1 MLNSDIIDVNNIINN
16 KYEYDYVSQ
25 ITKLYIIENYI
36 IHKCINFSCRSE
48 IIIPIDYKKITG
60 IHFCHQKYIYKSCVD
75 IYDFL
80 ISNSITHIE
89 CINLHFCDQIMTFND
104 KINKFVKLKY
114 ICFEKLFNQQINYP
128 NELFYIKY
136 GDVFNQPIYNLPSK
150 LQILIFGH
158 NFNQSV
164 DYLPSKLEILI
175 FGFSF
180 NQSVDNLPYSIK
192 FIHFGNNFNQNLD
205 LLPESLLIL
214 HLGKKFNQPIDNLP
228 NSLVELFFWSKK
240 IISNQKK
247 EFKINEL
254 ININTNE
261 ILNKSNKNDIQMKY
275 LFYSVLDGDDINYF
289 SHPIDN
295 LPNNIKYLYLHSSYN
310 NNINKLPTNLIV
322 LSLGLRAFYP
332 IEKLNILP
340 NLQLVIIG
348 SFSYFDKNIIKKFTN
363 TNNNNLYVVLKY
375 IDIIS
380 KPHHFGKYIIKEKKY
395 YFSKKI
401 KYPLKIYWSFNAYF
415 LNFLS

>member
-1 MLNSDIIDVNNIINN
+1 MLNSVIIDVNNIINN

-36 IHKCINFSCRSE
+36 IHKCINIRGRTE
-48 IIIPIDYKKITG
+48 MIIIPTDYKKITG
-60 IHFCHQKYIYKSCVD
+60 IHLCNQNNLCYDCVD

-80 ISNSITHIE
+80 ILNSITHIE
-89 CINLHFCDQIMTFND
+89 CINLHFCDQIMTFNE

-180 NQSVDNLPYSIK
+180 NQSVDNLPCSIK
-192 FIHFGNNFNQNLD
+192 FIHFGNNFNQNVD
-205 LLPESLLIL
+205 FLPESLLIL
-214 HLGKKFNQPIDNLP
+214 HLGNMFNQPIDNLP
-228 NSLVELFFWSKK
+228 ISLVELFFWTNEF
-240 IISNQKK
+240 ISNQKK

-254 ININTNE
+254 INININE

-275 LFYSVLDGDDINYF
+275 LFYSILELNNGNLF

-295 LPNNIKYLYLHSSYN
+295 LPNNIKYLYLHPTYN

-322 LSLGLRAFYP
+322 LSLGFQAFYP

-340 NLQLVIIG
+340 NLQLVVIG
-348 SFSYFDKNIIKKFTN
+348 LVTYSDKNYIKKFTN
-363 TNNNNLYVVLKY
+363 TCNDNLYVVLKY
-375 IDIIS
+375 VDTIS
-380 KPHHFGKYIIKEKKY
+380 KPCHFQIIIKEKKY
-395 YFSKKI
+395 YFSKII
-401 KYPLKIYWSFNAYF
+401 KYPLKIYWSFNCLF
-415 LNFLS
+415 S